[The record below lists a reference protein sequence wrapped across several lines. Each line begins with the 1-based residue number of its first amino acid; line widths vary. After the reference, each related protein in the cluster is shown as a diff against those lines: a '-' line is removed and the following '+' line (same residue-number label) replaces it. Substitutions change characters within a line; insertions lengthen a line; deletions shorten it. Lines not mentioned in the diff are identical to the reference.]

1 MTLLSEEVFICL
13 DCETTGLDP
22 KQDRI
27 IEIAC
32 ATFNFSG
39 IIDKFE
45 TLIDPKQ
52 QIPEESQKIHHI
64 SQEMVQGK
72 PTIEQVIPKILSMI
86 DGHIIVGHGIEFDVS
101 ILVENLKQLCFT
113 PIPNFPY
120 IDTLRLARLYG
131 ESPINSLE
139 RLREHFN
146 IEFHGAH
153 RAMNDVLVNIEVF
166 KRLST
171 SFKTT
176 KELLSRLAK
185 PIRLKTMP
193 LGKHKGRKFEEI
205 PMEYLEWASRKPF
218 DQDLSYSIRSE
229 IKARKKGRSFHQASN
244 PFSSL

>member
-32 ATFNFSG
+32 VIFTFNT
-39 IIDKFE
+39 IIDQFE

-52 QIPEESQKIHHI
+52 EIPEESQKIHHI
-64 SQEMVQGK
+64 SQEMVKGK
-72 PTIEQVIPKILSMI
+72 PTIEEVIPKILSMI
-86 DGHIIVGHGIEFDVS
+86 DGHIIVGHGIEFDVA
-101 ILVENLKQLCFT
+101 ILIENLKQLSYN

-120 IDTLRLARLYG
+120 VDTLRLARLYG

-153 RAMNDVLVNIEVF
+153 RAMNDVRVNIEVF
-166 KRLST
+166 KKLST
-171 SFKTT
+171 SFRTT
-176 KELLSRLAK
+176 EELLSRLAK

-193 LGKHKGRKFEEI
+193 LGKHKGRKFDEI
-205 PMEYLEWASRKPF
+205 PIEYLEWASRKSF
-218 DQDLSYSIRSE
+218 DSDLAYSIRSE
-229 IKARKKGRSFHQASN
+229 LKARKKGGSFQQASN